1 MASEKFEIQQSIPV
15 GITIT
20 VNGYSVTVKGPQ
32 GEVTKTF
39 PHKMIKI
46 TAADGTIKLSCAS
59 ATKREVTMAYTFNA
73 HIKNMMAGV
82 QHGHTYKLKVCSG
95 HFPMS
100 VSLSGDTL
108 SVKNFL
114 GEKIPRTLKIKKGAH
129 VKVEGNEVSVESSDK
144 ELAGQVAADIEQ
156 LTRVTNRD
164 NRIFQDGIYITNKSG
179 KILSS

>member
-1 MASEKFEIQQSIPV
+1 MTAEKLEVQQKIPV

-20 VNGYSVTVKGPQ
+20 VNGYSVTAKGPQ
-32 GEVTKTF
+32 GEVTKVL

-46 TAADGTIKLSCAS
+46 AAADGMLTLFCAS
-59 ATKREVTMAYTFNA
+59 ATKREVKMVYTFNA
-73 HIKNMMAGV
+73 HLKNMIAGV
-82 QHGHTYKLKVCSG
+82 QNGHRYKLKVCSG

-114 GEKIPRTLKIKKGAH
+114 GEKIPRTLRIKKGAQ
-129 VKVEGNEVSVESSDK
+129 VKVEGNDISVESPDK